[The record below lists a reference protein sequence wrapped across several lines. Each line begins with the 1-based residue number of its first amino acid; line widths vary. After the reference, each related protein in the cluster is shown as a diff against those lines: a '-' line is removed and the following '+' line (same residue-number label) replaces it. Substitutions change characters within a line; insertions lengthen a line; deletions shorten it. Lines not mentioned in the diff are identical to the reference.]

1 MVWPAIIG
9 AGASLLGGV
18 VSAFGQS
25 RAQSRSE
32 DFSREMYDY
41 ALLNGPAME
50 MEGLRR
56 AGINP
61 MLRYG
66 SGGSGVPVS
75 MPTMNF
81 GNAFGDLGA
90 GIAGA
95 SSSAFGN
102 MKTAQ
107 EVEKSRAETVSILQR
122 LPADLAKIEADTNLT
137 TQQRFKSYQEMGLVV
152 RQQALTEAQTRL
164 SEQEYASFEYR
175 MSLLD
180 AQRLAALGAA
190 ASSSAEAALRNAALS
205 RADYESRFYETWFG
219 EVVRGVGITVDNLT
233 GGSTPTVSR

>member
-1 MVWPAIIG
+1 MWPAIIG

-25 RAQSRSE
+25 RAQDRSE
-32 DFSREMYDY
+32 DFSREMYNY
-41 ALLNGPAME
+41 ALLNGPRLE
-50 MEGLRR
+50 MEGLRA

-66 SGGSGVPVS
+66 TGGQGTPVS

-95 SSSAFGN
+95 ASSAYGN
-102 MKTAQ
+102 MKTSQ
-107 EVEKSRAETVSILQR
+107 DIEKSRAETVTILER
-122 LPADLAKIEADTNLT
+122 LPHDLANIEANTDLT
-137 TQQRFKSYQEMGLVV
+137 TQQRWKSYQDMGLVV

-164 SEQEYASFEYR
+164 SEQEYASFERR
-175 MSLLD
+175 MALLD
-180 AQRLAALGAA
+180 AQALASLGAA
-190 ASSSAEAALRNAALS
+190 AASSAEAALRNAALS
-205 RADYESRFYETWFG
+205 RADYESRFFETWFG

-233 GGSTPTVSR
+233 GGSTPVISR